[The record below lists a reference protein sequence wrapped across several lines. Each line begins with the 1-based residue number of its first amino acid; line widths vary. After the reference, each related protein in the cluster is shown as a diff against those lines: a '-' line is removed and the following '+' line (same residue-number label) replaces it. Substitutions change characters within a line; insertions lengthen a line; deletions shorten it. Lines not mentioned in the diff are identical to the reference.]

1 MNDTLVRAQVTIRAM
16 KLMVEALE
24 GIGQQMPEDPSLY
37 AILSASPLDLLGRM
51 CAELN
56 DHLTELKQVT
66 AVTAS

>member
-1 MNDTLVRAQVTIRAM
+1 M

-24 GIGQQMPEDPSLY
+24 DIGARMPQNPSLY
-37 AILSASPLDLLGRM
+37 AILSESSLDLLGQM
-51 CAELN
+51 CGELN

>member
-24 GIGQQMPEDPSLY
+24 DVGQQMPQNPSLY
-37 AILSASPLDLLGRM
+37 AILSESPIDLLGQM